1 MDIRKIIELSIVKSL
16 LILFWK
22 GKIGFSLWIT
32 IVKTPCLL
40 DFINLRVTHGPSRS
54 SPSRSFITKLSKIIG
69 EKGIHYFTLYPC

>member
-32 IVKTPCLL
+32 TVKNPCLL
-40 DFINLRVTHGPSRS
+40 DFINLRVTHDS
-54 SPSRSFITKLSKIIG
+54 SRSFITKLSKIIG
-69 EKGIHYFTLYPC
+69 EKGIHCFTLYSC